1 MTLILVI
8 EDEEQIRLN
17 IQEILVLADFS
28 VVTASDGVRGLNL
41 AKVKLPNLIIC
52 DIMMPGMDGLEVLQ
66 NLRNDPQT
74 ANIPLIFLTA
84 KSERDDLRQGMNL
97 GADDYITKP
106 FEPREILQAV
116 KARLERQAV
125 STQQYLNEQDK
136 VAKIQQK
143 IKESGTN
150 LEVSQQ
156 LSQMRENI
164 LDQLSQDLRN
174 PLSSINMALHMLK
187 ECKVEE
193 QRQRYLDIIQHEYA
207 CEVKLLNEVDNL
219 RELLTDDNTKLMK
232 QFNLLNSLNLNND

>member
-8 EDEEQIRLN
+8 EDEDQIRLN

-28 VVTASDGVRGLNL
+28 VVTSSDGVRGLNL

-207 CEVKLLNEVDNL
+207 REVKLLNEVDNL
-219 RELLTDDNTKLMK
+219 RELLTDDNTKLLK

>member
-52 DIMMPGMDGLEVLQ
+52 DIMMPEMDGLEVLQ

-150 LEVSQQ
+150 LEVYQQ

-207 CEVKLLNEVDNL
+207 REVKLLNEVDNL
-219 RELLTDDNTKLMK
+219 RELLTDDNTKLLK

>member
-28 VVTASDGVRGLNL
+28 VVTSSDGVRGLNL

-150 LEVSQQ
+150 LEVYQQ

-207 CEVKLLNEVDNL
+207 REVKLLNEVDNL
-219 RELLTDDNTKLMK
+219 RELLTDDNTKLLK

>member
-28 VVTASDGVRGLNL
+28 VVTSSDGVRGLNL

-52 DIMMPGMDGLEVLQ
+52 DIMMPEMDGLEVLQ

-150 LEVSQQ
+150 LEVYQQ

-207 CEVKLLNEVDNL
+207 REVKLLNEVDNL
-219 RELLTDDNTKLMK
+219 RELLTDDNTKLLK

>member
-150 LEVSQQ
+150 LEVYQQ

-207 CEVKLLNEVDNL
+207 REVKLLNEVDNL
-219 RELLTDDNTKLMK
+219 RELLTDDNTKLLK

>member
-17 IQEILVLADFS
+17 LQEILVLADFS
-28 VVTASDGVRGLNL
+28 VVTANDGVKGLNL
-41 AKVKLPNLIIC
+41 AKVKSPNLIIC

-66 NLRNDPQT
+66 NLRNDSQT

-187 ECKVEE
+187 QCKVEE

-207 CEVKLLNEVDNL
+207 REVKLLNEVDNL
-219 RELLTDDNTKLMK
+219 RELLTDDNTKLLK
-232 QFNLLNSLNLNND
+232 QFKLLNSLNSNNG

>member
-207 CEVKLLNEVDNL
+207 REVKLLNEVDNL
-219 RELLTDDNTKLMK
+219 RELLTDDNTKLLK

>member
-28 VVTASDGVRGLNL
+28 VVTSSDGVRGLNL

-207 CEVKLLNEVDNL
+207 REVKLLNEVDNL
-219 RELLTDDNTKLMK
+219 RELLTDDNTKLLK

>member
-17 IQEILVLADFS
+17 LQEILVLADFS
-28 VVTASDGVRGLNL
+28 VVTANDGVKGLNL
-41 AKVKLPNLIIC
+41 AKVKSPNLIIC

-66 NLRNDPQT
+66 NLRNDSQT

-125 STQQYLNEQDK
+125 STEQYLNEQDK

-187 ECKVEE
+187 QCKVEE

-207 CEVKLLNEVDNL
+207 REVKLLNEVDNL
-219 RELLTDDNTKLMK
+219 RELLTDDNTKLLK
-232 QFNLLNSLNLNND
+232 QFKLLNSLNSNNG

>member
-28 VVTASDGVRGLNL
+28 VVTSSDGVRGLNL

-150 LEVSQQ
+150 LEVYQQ

-193 QRQRYLDIIQHEYA
+193 QGQRYLDIIQHEYA
-207 CEVKLLNEVDNL
+207 REVKLLNEVDNL
-219 RELLTDDNTKLMK
+219 RELLTDDNTKLLK

>member
-28 VVTASDGVRGLNL
+28 VVTSSDGVRGLNL

-150 LEVSQQ
+150 LEVYQQ

-193 QRQRYLDIIQHEYA
+193 QGQRYLDIIQHEYA
-207 CEVKLLNEVDNL
+207 
-219 RELLTDDNTKLMK
+219 R
-232 QFNLLNSLNLNND
+232 